1 MLRDDRHAP
10 GRLRMGARMFKNLRF
25 LYKIWAMPVLAG
37 AGTATVFIAVQLS
50 MVSSNR
56 LIQRT
61 ESGFVPALEL
71 ARDLDEALRNV
82 QRGMQDAVAAAD
94 TGLLKEP
101 DKARDLFL
109 SRIAD
114 GGKNETLDTREVQ
127 SIGEAFRSYYT
138 AARDVS
144 ARLIARESGE
154 GLSASLERMRSDYL
168 ALSGRVNALRTHSKD
183 EMTRGFEDIVRGQ
196 RSITRILLV
205 VIVISGVVFIALTI
219 SVVHSV
225 TTPLAEVTDVAAGLA
240 HGELTKR
247 VHAGSTDEI
256 GAMGTALNGAL
267 DMVAGSM
274 RTIAENAHGLGT
286 ASEELTA
293 VSQEMTGSAEQ
304 TATQANA
311 VSAAADQ
318 VSKNV
323 HTVATAVEEMTASIR
338 EIARNAHE
346 AARVATEAVR
356 VADSTN
362 TTISKLGDSSS
373 QISNVVKV
381 ITSIAEQTN
390 LLALNATI
398 EAARAG
404 EAGKGFAVVANEV
417 KELAKATASAT
428 EDISRRIATIQADTT
443 GAVDVA
449 RTTNETISKLGES
462 SAEIGKVV
470 KVITGIAQQTNLL
483 ALNATIEAARAGEA
497 GKGFAVVANEV
508 KELAKETAKAT
519 EDIGHKI
526 EAIQGDTRSAV
537 SAIGEISSIINQIND
552 ISNTIASAV
561 EEQTATTNE
570 IARNAAEAAKGS
582 TEISRN
588 IANVSEAARSTTEG
602 AANTL
607 TAAQEL
613 ARLASELMQVV
624 DSANVN

>member
-417 KELAKATASAT
+417 KELAKATAAAT
-428 EDISRRIATIQADTT
+428 EDIGRKIATIQGDTT
-443 GAVDVA
+443 GAV
-449 RTTNETISKLGES
+449 
-462 SAEIGKVV
+462 
-470 KVITGIAQQTNLL
+470 
-483 ALNATIEAARAGEA
+483 
-497 GKGFAVVANEV
+497 
-508 KELAKETAKAT
+508 
-519 EDIGHKI
+519 
-526 EAIQGDTRSAV
+526 EAIGRIG
-537 SAIGEISSIINQIND
+537 AIIKQIYD
-552 ISNTIASAV
+552 IQNTIASAV

-570 IARNAAEAAKGS
+570 IARN
-582 TEISRN
+582 
-588 IANVSEAARSTTEG
+588 VSEAARGSSDIAQNITGVAHAAHGTSSG
-602 AANTL
+602 AAATQS
-607 TAAQEL
+607 AAREL
-613 ARLASELMQVV
+613 AGMADSLLRLVAQFRV
-624 DSANVN
+624 

>member
-1 MLRDDRHAP
+1 ML
-10 GRLRMGARMFKNLRF
+10 KNMRF
-25 LYKIWAMPVLAG
+25 LYKVWAMPALAG
-37 AGTATVFIAVQLS
+37 LGTAIVFVS
-50 MVSSNR
+50 VVFGMVGGAR
-56 LIQRT
+56 LIRRT
-61 ESGFVPALEL
+61 ENGFVPALEL
-71 ARDLDEALRNV
+71 ARDLDEALRTV

-114 GGKNETLDTREVQ
+114 GAKNETLDGRELQ
-127 SIGEAFRSYYT
+127 GIGEAFKSYY
-138 AARDVS
+138 AGARDVS
-144 ARLIARESGE
+144 TRLIGRESGE
-154 GLSASLERMRSDYL
+154 GISAALERMRSDYL
-168 ALSGRVNALRTHSKD
+168 ALSGRVNALRARSKED
-183 EMTRGFEDIVRGQ
+183 MTRGFADMIQALRSLAWVLAGVIIVSAGIFLALTLSVV
-196 RSITRILLV
+196 RSIT
-205 VIVISGVVFIALTI
+205 A
-219 SVVHSV
+219 
-225 TTPLAEVTDVAAGLA
+225 PLAGVTEVAAGLA
-240 HGELTKR
+240 NGEVTKR
-247 VHAGSTDEI
+247 VHVESTDEI

-267 DMVAGSM
+267 DKVAGTI
-274 RTIAENAHGLGT
+274 RTIAENANGLGT

-346 AARVATEAVR
+346 AARVATDAVR

-362 TTISKLGDSSS
+362 TTITKLGESSS

-428 EDISRRIATIQADTT
+428 EDIGRKIATIQADTT
-443 GAVDVA
+443 GSV
-449 RTTNETISKLGES
+449 
-462 SAEIGKVV
+462 
-470 KVITGIAQQTNLL
+470 
-483 ALNATIEAARAGEA
+483 
-497 GKGFAVVANEV
+497 
-508 KELAKETAKAT
+508 
-519 EDIGHKI
+519 
-526 EAIQGDTRSAV
+526 EAIGRIG
-537 SAIGEISSIINQIND
+537 AIIKQIYD
-552 ISNTIASAV
+552 IQNTIASAV

-570 IARNAAEAAKGS
+570 IARN
-582 TEISRN
+582 
-588 IANVSEAARSTTEG
+588 VSEAARGSSDIAQNITGVAHAAHGTSSG
-602 AANTL
+602 AAATQE
-607 TAAQEL
+607 AAREL
-613 ARLASELMQVV
+613 AGMADTLLRLVAQFRV
-624 DSANVN
+624 